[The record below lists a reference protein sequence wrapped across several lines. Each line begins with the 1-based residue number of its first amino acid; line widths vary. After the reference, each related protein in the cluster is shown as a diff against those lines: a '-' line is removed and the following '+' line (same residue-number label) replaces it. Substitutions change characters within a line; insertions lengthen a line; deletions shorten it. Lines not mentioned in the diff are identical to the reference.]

1 MEGYL
6 SKKSLDVVKN
16 YLLTESD
23 SHSNVLEPLSTLFG
37 LAILSVKPIGTKI
50 LVSNN
55 QIYFQEPTFYQGPL
69 RWVFGAKRD
78 DITFIK
84 MPLLHALK
92 FYDKDNVQH
101 QYLYKRALD
110 GLRKLKT
117 TYSKTDGLVIL
128 QNIDHYIL
136 LIENKVERDAENRE
150 NIGVIYNCFN
160 DIWTDDEI
168 DIVYKLF
175 KLCESNERVHYYIY
189 AIECLI
195 KSKEKKIEQII
206 LNNLY

>member
-6 SKKSLDVVKN
+6 STKSFDVVKN

-23 SHSNVLEPLSTLFG
+23 SHSNVLEPFSTLFG
-37 LAILSVKPIGTKI
+37 LSILSIKPIGTKL
-50 LVSNN
+50 LVSGN
-55 QIYFQEPTFYQGPL
+55 QIYFQEPTFYQGPM

-84 MPLLHALK
+84 MPLLYALTK
-92 FYDKDNVQH
+92 YDKDNDQH
-101 QYLYKRALD
+101 VYLFRRALD
-110 GLRKLKT
+110 GLKRLKV

-136 LIENKVERDAENRE
+136 LIENRIERDAENRE

-160 DIWTDDEI
+160 DLWTDDEI
-168 DIVYKLF
+168 DIIFKLF
-175 KLCESNERVHYYIY
+175 KLCEVNDLQHYYIY
-189 AIECLI
+189 SIESLI

>member
-1 MEGYL
+1 M
-6 SKKSLDVVKN
+6 
-16 YLLTESD
+16 
-23 SHSNVLEPLSTLFG
+23 
-37 LAILSVKPIGTKI
+37 
-50 LVSNN
+50 
-55 QIYFQEPTFYQGPL
+55 

-84 MPLLHALK
+84 MPLLYALTK
-92 FYDKDNVQH
+92 YDKDNDQH
-101 QYLYKRALD
+101 VYLFRRALD
-110 GLRKLKT
+110 GLKRLKV

-136 LIENKVERDAENRE
+136 LIENRIERDAENRE

-160 DIWTDDEI
+160 DLWTDDEI
-168 DIVYKLF
+168 DIIFKLF
-175 KLCESNERVHYYIY
+175 KLCEVNDLQHYYIY
-189 AIECLI
+189 SIESLI